1 MAVNNLLFS
10 ILTEDIPFDEILR
23 TRNVF
28 RNTIEKLFSDNSI
41 EKADL
46 KFFATRNRSGF
57 IAMDMGE
64 EQPDYREEVWGPP
77 KAICFDGDHEPTK
90 ALSGFC
96 KKAGIDIAEAEFHD
110 KGGKP
115 YAFFNKSIKG
125 ERSVDILSRH
135 LPELISRL
143 PYKKKMNFDGKQN
156 YIRPIRRVLY
166 ILGDQ
171 VIPLKIFDVCSSNT
185 TLTDH
190 FSREIKIDKAGD
202 FIGQMEGNG
211 VLVELQK
218 REDLIRRQLSALSGN
233 GMNIELE
240 DDKLTYLAFLNENPR
255 ILAGSFPENFLDLPA
270 EIIDQTLWKHQ
281 KCVAL
286 TKDNKVTNSYITV
299 VEEGCDLGK
308 VEANYSDVML
318 SRLYDAR
325 FFFNN
330 DLKHKPDQ
338 MQKKLEHVVYF
349 NDWGTIARAS
359 EYLVII
365 GEYLAR
371 KLDLDPKIIRDA
383 AHYSKIDLVSE
394 IISEKTYTDLQG
406 IMAGYYLKE
415 AGFAKGI
422 CAAVS
427 QQYLP
432 AGENSALPETIEGA
446 ILSLSNKILLMAVSH
461 FLNLPVTGSK
471 DIYGVRRAAL
481 GFYKVLS
488 EFDIHIDVSALLN
501 RIDFLNEMQKKQVYG
516 FIVER
521 IRAFESEVHGIS
533 REIIDA
539 AAYSPEPDLLM
550 LKKKIYSLEEF
561 SKNPAFSDTK
571 TTLKRVLNI
580 LEKGKTFEF
589 QEDFLIE
596 DAEKQLFDEFIL
608 FKEKVEGAG
617 ADFDRIWSAI
627 LDLKPEIDN
636 FFDKVMVNVEDEKI
650 KNNRKGLLALIGDM
664 LLKIA
669 NFKIIS

>member
-1 MAVNNLLFS
+1 
-10 ILTEDIPFDEILR
+10 
-23 TRNVF
+23 
-28 RNTIEKLFSDNSI
+28 
-41 EKADL
+41 
-46 KFFATRNRSGF
+46 
-57 IAMDMGE
+57 
-64 EQPDYREEVWGPP
+64 
-77 KAICFDGDHEPTK
+77 
-90 ALSGFC
+90 
-96 KKAGIDIAEAEFHD
+96 
-110 KGGKP
+110 
-115 YAFFNKSIKG
+115 
-125 ERSVDILSRH
+125 
-135 LPELISRL
+135 
-143 PYKKKMNFDGKQN
+143 
-156 YIRPIRRVLY
+156 
-166 ILGDQ
+166 
-171 VIPLKIFDVCSSNT
+171 
-185 TLTDH
+185 
-190 FSREIKIDKAGD
+190 
-202 FIGQMEGNG
+202 
-211 VLVELQK
+211 
-218 REDLIRRQLSALSGN
+218 
-233 GMNIELE
+233 
-240 DDKLTYLAFLNENPR
+240 
-255 ILAGSFPENFLDLPA
+255 
-270 EIIDQTLWKHQ
+270 
-281 KCVAL
+281 
-286 TKDNKVTNSYITV
+286 
-299 VEEGCDLGK
+299 
-308 VEANYSDVML
+308 
-318 SRLYDAR
+318 
-325 FFFNN
+325 
-330 DLKHKPDQ
+330 
-338 MQKKLEHVVYF
+338 
-349 NDWGTIARAS
+349 
-359 EYLVII
+359 
-365 GEYLAR
+365 
-371 KLDLDPKIIRDA
+371 

-501 RIDFLNEMQKKQVYG
+501 RIDFLNEMQKKQVYS

-580 LEKGKTFEF
+580 LEKGRAFEF

-596 DAEKQLFDEFIL
+596 DAEKQLFDEFLL